1 MLGRA
6 FLVSVFVRRR
16 VFKRPVVSGRF
27 FVGLDPKQFATL
39 SANPD
44 RGADNMAKRTKTEI
58 GKPQAFQAEVAK
70 LLHLMVHSVYS
81 DRDVFLRELIS
92 NASDALDKL
101 RYEAIAK
108 PALLEKEPTLSI
120 RIDID
125 KSDKTLT
132 ITDTGIG
139 MSADELAGN
148 LGTIA
153 KSGTEAFV
161 KNAKDAPDLIGRF
174 GVGFYAAFMVADK
187 VVVTSRKAGSTQAHS
202 WESDGLGTFTVEDT
216 EKAPRGT
223 SITLHLKDDAKDFL
237 DSWKIESVVKAYSDH
252 IAHPILLAGE
262 AEPRQINSGS
272 AIWTRSKSEVT
283 AEQHKEFYGA
293 LAHATG
299 EPTLTIHYRAEGR
312 HEYNVLLYVPG
323 ERPLDLYDPER
334 KGRQKLYVRRVFIAD
349 DAQLLPPYLR
359 FIRGVIDSSDM
370 PLNLSREMLQNNPDV
385 AAVRKAVTNRVLQE
399 FKKLA
404 EKDQATF
411 TKIWE
416 LYAPVIKEGLY
427 EDFERRDQ
435 LFDIARFAS
444 TKAPMLTLKDYV
456 AGLKENQTA
465 IYYIT
470 GEDAKKAAASP
481 QLEGYKARDIEVLLL
496 TDPVDSFWV
505 RTAMGFDGKPF
516 VSVTQGAGDL
526 DAIKPADVP
535 KQDIITDDSTQN
547 LIAAMKQALG
557 SKVQD
562 VRVSKRLT
570 DSAVCL
576 VNDSALD
583 RNLER
588 LLSRQKDSGVSISA
602 PVLEINPDNA
612 LIKALAKSKDVSDA
626 AHLLLDQ
633 AFILEGEQVVDSAD
647 FAKRLGDIMTKAF
660 REF

>member
-1 MLGRA
+1 
-6 FLVSVFVRRR
+6 
-16 VFKRPVVSGRF
+16 
-27 FVGLDPKQFATL
+27 
-39 SANPD
+39 
-44 RGADNMAKRTKTEI
+44 
-58 GKPQAFQAEVAK
+58 VAK

-108 PALLEKEPTLSI
+108 PELLEKEPTLSI
-120 RIDID
+120 TITADRVA
-125 KSDKTLT
+125 KTLCF
-132 ITDTGIG
+132 TDTGVG
-139 MSADELAGN
+139 MTAEELAGN

-153 KSGTEAFV
+153 KSGTESFV
-161 KNAKDAPDLIGRF
+161 KDAKDAPDLIGRF

-187 VVVTSRKAGSTQAHS
+187 VVVTSRKAGSNKTHT
-202 WESDGLGTFTVEDT
+202 WESDGLGTFTVEEAD
-216 EKAPRGT
+216 KASRGT
-223 SITLHLKDDAKDFL
+223 SIVLYLKDDAKDFL
-237 DSWKIESVVKAYSDH
+237 EAWKIESVVKAYSDH
-252 IAHPILLAGE
+252 IAHPIMLAGE
-262 AEPRQINSGS
+262 GDARQLNSGS
-272 AIWTRSKSEVT
+272 AIWTRAKSEVT

-299 EPTLTIHYRAEGR
+299 EPALTIHYRAEGR

-323 ERPLDLYDPER
+323 EKPFDLYDPER

-349 DAQLLPPYLR
+349 DAALLPPYLR
-359 FIRGVIDSSDM
+359 FMRGVIDSSDM

-385 AAVRKAVTNRVLQE
+385 AALRKAVTNRVLQE
-399 FKKLA
+399 LKKLA
-404 EKDQATF
+404 EKDQAAF
-411 TKIWE
+411 AKIWE

-435 LFDIARFAS
+435 LFDLARFAS
-444 TKAPMLTLKDYV
+444 TKAPVLTLKDYV

-481 QLEGYKARDIEVLLL
+481 QLEGYKAKDIEVLLL
-496 TDPVDSFWV
+496 TDPVDAFWV
-505 RTAMGFDGKPF
+505 RTAMGFEGKPF
-516 VSVTQGAGDL
+516 VSVTQGAGDI
-526 DAIKPADVP
+526 DAIKSADAP
-535 KQDIITDDSTQN
+535 QDDIKTDDATQA
-547 LIAAMKQALG
+547 LIDAMKLALG
-557 SKVQD
+557 PKVQD

-602 PVLEINPDNA
+602 PVLEINA
-612 LIKALAKSKDVSDA
+612 SHTLIKALAKSADVSDA

-633 AFILEGEQVVDSAD
+633 AFILEGEQVVDPAD
-647 FAKRLGDIMTKAF
+647 FAKRLGEVMAKAF
-660 REF
+660 S

>member
-1 MLGRA
+1 
-6 FLVSVFVRRR
+6 
-16 VFKRPVVSGRF
+16 
-27 FVGLDPKQFATL
+27 
-39 SANPD
+39 
-44 RGADNMAKRTKTEI
+44 MAKTTKTEI

-70 LLHLMVHSVYS
+70 LLQLMVHSVYS

-101 RYEAIAK
+101 RYEAIAQ
-108 PALLEKEPTLSI
+108 PELLEKEATLSI
-120 RIDID
+120 TITLDAAA
-125 KSDKTLT
+125 KTLT
-132 ITDTGIG
+132 LTDTGIG
-139 MSADELAGN
+139 MSAEELAGN

-153 KSGTEAFV
+153 KSGTEAF
-161 KNAKDAPDLIGRF
+161 AKKAEDAPDLIGRF
-174 GVGFYAAFMVADK
+174 GVGFYAAFMVADQ
-187 VVVTSRKAGSTQAHS
+187 VVVTSRKAGSNKTHS
-202 WESDGLGTFTVEDT
+202 WTSDGLGTFTIEDA
-216 EKAPRGT
+216 EKTPRGT
-223 SITLHLKDDAKDFL
+223 RITLHLKDDAKDFL
-237 DSWKIESVVKAYSDH
+237 ESWKIESVVKAYSDH
-252 IAHPILLAGE
+252 IAHPIYLTGE

-272 AIWTRSKSEVT
+272 AIWARQKSEVT

-293 LAHATG
+293 LAHAAG
-299 EPTLTIHYRAEGR
+299 EPALTIHYRAEGR

-323 ERPLDLYDPER
+323 EKPFDLYDPER

-349 DAQLLPPYLR
+349 DADLLPPYLR
-359 FIRGVIDSSDM
+359 FMRGVIDSSDM

-385 AAVRKAVTNRVLQE
+385 ALVRKAVTNRVLQE
-399 FKKLA
+399 LKKLA
-404 EKDQATF
+404 DKDAAAF
-411 TKIWE
+411 AKIWE
-416 LYAPVIKEGLY
+416 LFAPVIKEGLY

-435 LFDIARFAS
+435 LFDLARFSS
-444 TKAPMLTLKDYV
+444 TKSASMGLKDYV
-456 AGLKENQTA
+456 ARLKENQTA

-516 VSVTQGAGDL
+516 VSVTQGAGDI
-526 DAIKPADVP
+526 DAIKPADAP
-535 KQDIITDDSTQN
+535 KDDVEADDATVA
-547 LIAAMKQALG
+547 LIAAMKAALG
-557 SKVQD
+557 DKVQD

-602 PVLEINPDNA
+602 PVLEINPRHG
-612 LIKALAKSKDVSDA
+612 LIKALAKADDVDDA

-633 AFILEGEQVVDSAD
+633 AFILEGEQVVDPSD
-647 FAKRLGDIMTKAF
+647 FAKRLGGVMAKAF
-660 REF
+660 R